1 MVKPGAPEKDGQGRM
16 PIAAER
22 SEKQKVTRHQFEKAV
37 QRRHHQLANA
47 YKWEMKMLKSIGK
60 TLLGAVFV
68 GGLLIPHA
76 FAETSLNALFMAQA
90 AYSEADVRAMT
101 EAFTKANPDIK
112 VNLEF
117 VPYEG
122 LHDKTVLAQGSGG
135 GYDVV
140 LFDVIWPAEYAT
152 NKVLVDVSPKIT
164 DDMKKGV
171 LPGAWTTV
179 QYDGKYYGM
188 PWILDT
194 KYLFYNKEILEKA
207 GIKTPPKTWDELS
220 EQAKIIQDKGLLK
233 TPIAWSWSQ
242 AEAVICDYAMLV
254 SAYGGDFLKDGK
266 PDFQNGGGLD
276 ALKYMVASY
285 KSGLTNPNSKEFLE
299 EDVRKVFENGDAAF
313 ALNWTYMYNMAN
325 DPKDSKVAGK
335 VGVVPAPGI
344 AGKSEV
350 SAVNGSMGLGV
361 TAVSKHPDEAW
372 KYIEFMTSQAT
383 QNQYAKLSL
392 PIWASSYDDP
402 AVTKGQEELIAT
414 AKVGLAAMYPRP
426 TTPKYQEM
434 STALQQAIQESLLGS
449 ASPED
454 ALKTAA
460 ENSGL

>member
-1 MVKPGAPEKDGQGRM
+1 M
-16 PIAAER
+16 P
-22 SEKQKVTRHQFEKAV
+22 KTVTG
-37 QRRHHQLANA
+37 
-47 YKWEMKMLKSIGK
+47 LKSI
-60 TLLGAVFV
+60 TSALMGAVFL
-68 GGLLIPHA
+68 GGLAVPQAL
-76 FAETSLNALFMAQA
+76 AETKINALFMAQA

-101 EAFTKANPDIK
+101 EAFTKANPDIS

-152 NKVLVDVSPKIT
+152 NKVLVDVSGKIT

-207 GIKTPPKTWDELS
+207 GIKNPPKTWDELT
-220 EQAKIIQDKGLLK
+220 EQAKTIKDKGLMAS
-233 TPIAWSWSQ
+233 PIAWSWSQ
-242 AEAVICDYAMLV
+242 AEAAICDYTTLV
-254 SAYGGDFLKDGK
+254 SANKGEFLKDGK
-266 PDFQNGGGLD
+266 PAFQTDGGLD
-276 ALKYMVASY
+276 ALKYMVDSY

-299 EDVRKVFENGDAAF
+299 EDVRKVFQNGDAAF

-335 VGVVPAPGI
+335 VGVVPAPGV

-361 TAVSKHPDEAW
+361 TTASKHPDEAW
-372 KYIEFMTSQAT
+372 KYIVFMTSQAT
-383 QNQYAKLSL
+383 QDKYAKLSL

-402 AVTKGQEELIAT
+402 AVTKGQEELIAA
-414 AKVGLAAMYPRP
+414 AKQSLAAMYPRP
-426 TTPKYQEM
+426 TTPKYQEL
-434 STALQQAIQESLLGS
+434 STALQQAIQESLLGQK
-449 ASPED
+449 SPDE
-454 ALKTAA
+454 ALNEAA

>member
-1 MVKPGAPEKDGQGRM
+1 
-16 PIAAER
+16 
-22 SEKQKVTRHQFEKAV
+22 
-37 QRRHHQLANA
+37 
-47 YKWEMKMLKSIGK
+47 MLNSFNK
-60 TLLGAVFV
+60 TLLGAA
-68 GGLLIPHA
+68 LIGVSLAPHA
-76 FAETSLNALFMAQA
+76 FAETTLNALFMAQA

-101 EAFTKANPDIK
+101 DAFAKANPDIK

-152 NKVLVDVSPKIT
+152 NKVLVDVSSRIT
-164 DDMKKGV
+164 DEMKKGV

-207 GIKTPPKTWDELS
+207 GIKAPPKTWDELT
-220 EQAKIIQDKGLLK
+220 EQAKTIKDKGLLA

-242 AEAVICDYAMLV
+242 AEAAICDYTTLV

-266 PDFQNGGGLD
+266 PAFQTGGGLD
-276 ALKYMVASY
+276 ALKYMVSSY
-285 KSGLTNPNSKEFLE
+285 SSGLTNPNSKEFLE

-325 DPKDSKVAGK
+325 NPKDSKVAGK

-344 AGKSEV
+344 AGKSEA
-350 SAVNGSMGLGV
+350 SAVNGSMGLGI
-361 TAVSKHPDEAW
+361 TSASQHPDEAW
-372 KYIEFMTSQAT
+372 KYITFMTSQAT
-383 QNQYAKLSL
+383 QNAYAKLSL
-392 PIWASSYDDP
+392 PIWASSYEDP
-402 AVTKGQEELIAT
+402 DVTKGQEELISA
-414 AKVGLAAMYPRP
+414 AKIGLAAMYPRP
-426 TTPKYQEM
+426 TTPKYQEL
-434 STALQQAIQESLLGS
+434 STALQQAIQEALLGQS
-449 ASPED
+449 SPED
-454 ALKTAA
+454 ALKSAA
-460 ENSGL
+460 DNSGL

>member
-1 MVKPGAPEKDGQGRM
+1 
-16 PIAAER
+16 
-22 SEKQKVTRHQFEKAV
+22 
-37 QRRHHQLANA
+37 
-47 YKWEMKMLKSIGK
+47 MLKSIQTALLGA
-60 TLLGAVFV
+60 TLLGAA
-68 GGLLIPHA
+68 LASPAH
-76 FAETSLNALFMAQA
+76 AETKINALFMAQA
-90 AYSEADVRAMT
+90 AYSEADVRAMS
-101 EAFTKANPDIK
+101 EAFTKANPDVT

-152 NKVLVDVSPKIT
+152 NKVLLDVSDKIT
-164 DDMKKGV
+164 GDMKTGV

-179 QYDGKYYGM
+179 EYQGKRYGM

-207 GIKTPPKTWDELS
+207 GIKNPPKTWAELT
-220 EQAKIIQDKGLLK
+220 EQAKTIKDKGLLA

-242 AEAVICDYAMLV
+242 AEAAICDYATLV
-254 SAYGGDFLKDGK
+254 SAYGGSFIKDGK
-266 PDFQNGGGLD
+266 PVFQSGGGLD
-276 ALKYMVASY
+276 ALNYMVDSY

-299 EDVRKVFENGDAAF
+299 EDVRRIFQNGEAAF

-325 DPKDSKVAGK
+325 DAKDSKVAGK

-344 AGKSEV
+344 DGKSAV
-350 SAVNGSMGLGV
+350 SAVNGSMGLGI
-361 TAVSKHPDEAW
+361 TSTSKHPDEAW
-372 KYIEFMTSQAT
+372 KYIAFMTSQQT

-392 PIWASSYDDP
+392 PIWTSSYADP
-402 AVTKGQEELIAT
+402 AVSKGQEELIAA
-414 AKVGLAAMYPRP
+414 AKQSLAVMYPRP
-426 TTPKYQEM
+426 TTPKYQEL
-434 STALQQAIQESLLGS
+434 STALQQAVQESLLGQ
-449 ASPED
+449 AKPED

-460 ENSGL
+460 ANSGL

>member
-1 MVKPGAPEKDGQGRM
+1 
-16 PIAAER
+16 
-22 SEKQKVTRHQFEKAV
+22 
-37 QRRHHQLANA
+37 
-47 YKWEMKMLKSIGK
+47 MLKSMNK
-60 TLLGAVFV
+60 
-68 GGLLIPHA
+68 LLIGAALVSAA
-76 FAETSLNALFMAQA
+76 FASPAWSATKINALFMAQA

-101 EAFTKANPDIK
+101 AQFQKANPDIE

-152 NKVLVDVSPKIT
+152 NNVLVDVSNKIT

-179 QYDGKYYGM
+179 TYNGKYYGM

-194 KYLFYNKEILEKA
+194 KYLFYNKDMLEKA
-207 GIKTPPKTWDELS
+207 GIKAPPKTWDELTAD
-220 EQAKIIQDKGLLK
+220 AKIIKDKGIVK
-233 TPIAWSWSQ
+233 EPIAWSWAQ
-242 AEAVICDYAMLV
+242 AEAAICDYTTLV

-266 PDFQNGGGLD
+266 PVFQTDGGLD
-276 ALKYMVASY
+276 ALKYMVDSY

-325 DPKDSKVAGK
+325 NPKDSKVAGK
-335 VGVVPAPGI
+335 VGVVPAPGVD
-344 AGKSEV
+344 GKSTV
-350 SAVNGSMGLGV
+350 SAVNGSMGLGI
-361 TAVSKHPDEAW
+361 TAVSQHKDEAW
-372 KYIEFMTSQAT
+372 KYIEFMTSQKV
-383 QNQYAKLSL
+383 QNAYAKLSL

-402 AVTKGQEELIAT
+402 AVTKGQEELVAA
-414 AKVGLAAMYPRP
+414 AKQGLAAMYARP
-426 TTPKYQEM
+426 TTPKYQEL
-434 STALQQAIQESLLGS
+434 STALQQAIQESLLGQS
-449 ASPED
+449 SPED

>member
-1 MVKPGAPEKDGQGRM
+1 
-16 PIAAER
+16 
-22 SEKQKVTRHQFEKAV
+22 
-37 QRRHHQLANA
+37 
-47 YKWEMKMLKSIGK
+47 MLKSVQTALLGA
-60 TLLGAVFV
+60 TLLGAALFS
-68 GGLLIPHA
+68 PAH
-76 FAETSLNALFMAQA
+76 AETKINALFMAQA

-101 EAFTKANPDIK
+101 DAFTKANPDVT

-152 NKVLVDVSPKIT
+152 NKVLVDVT
-164 DDMKKGV
+164 DKVTPEMTSGV

-179 QYDGKYYGM
+179 EYDGKRYGM

-207 GIKTPPKTWDELS
+207 GIKAPPKTWAELA
-220 EQAKIIQDKGLLK
+220 EQAKTIKDKGLLA

-242 AEAVICDYAMLV
+242 AEAAICDYTTLV
-254 SAYGGDFLKDGK
+254 SAYGGSFIKDGK
-266 PDFQNGGGLD
+266 PAFQTGGGLD
-276 ALKYMVASY
+276 ALNYMVDSY

-299 EDVRKVFENGDAAF
+299 EDVRRVFQNGEAAF

-335 VGVVPAPGI
+335 VGVVPAPGVE
-344 AGKSEV
+344 GKSTV
-350 SAVNGSMGLGV
+350 SAVNGSMGLGI
-361 TAVSKHPDEAW
+361 TSTSKHPDEAW
-372 KYIEFMTSQAT
+372 KYITFMTSQAT

-402 AVTKGQEELIAT
+402 AVSKGQEELIAA

-426 TTPKYQEM
+426 TTPKYQEL
-434 STALQQAIQESLLGS
+434 STALQQAVQESLLGQVK
-449 ASPED
+449 PED